1 MKVGSQ
7 YLGNGVCEFILWS
20 PLQDQVAVHLVSP
33 EENLLPMTKQDQ
45 GYWYLKAE
53 NIEPG
58 TLYYYQLE
66 DASDKPDPAS
76 HFQPQGVHGASE
88 VIDHSNFNWQD
99 FQWDSIPLEEMIIY
113 ELHVGTFT
121 REGTFKAIMPRLSDL
136 AELGV
141 NAIEIMP
148 VAQFPGARNWGYD
161 GVYPYAVQN
170 SYGRPEDLK
179 QLVDAAHQQGIAV
192 ILDVVYNHFGPE
204 GNYINSY
211 APYFTDTYRTPWG
224 NAINFDDADS
234 DGIRNYFL
242 ENALYWLENYHLD
255 GLRLD
260 AIHAIYDLGAKHI
273 LQEMAE
279 KVEELSQKVG
289 RKFYLIAESDLND
302 VRVIRPQELGGYG
315 IDAQWSDDFHHAL
328 RTVLTEKTEGYY
340 ADFGTCEQLAKAYQ
354 KTFVY
359 DWQYS
364 PFRQRYHGSDASDRQ
379 GDQFVVCIQNH
390 DQIGNQ
396 MLGERLANLVNFE
409 AAKLAAGALLLSPYI
424 PLLFMGQEYGDES
437 PFLYFV
443 SHSDPELIKAVSE
456 GRKKEFADF
465 HLEGEYIDPQSI
477 EAFNLSKLNWEQ
489 RKEGKHQVLW
499 QLHQKLI
506 TMRRSIPALKKL
518 DKQNLTATARES
530 PKGLAAAFERE
541 SSHSNSTVPSTRIPR
556 TTDCLAKRALT
567 SSRNRLILLHR
578 WQNNS
583 QVFSI
588 LNFNQQDVNLKIDF
602 PPGKWQ
608 KILDSAEPKW
618 MGSGSYLPEKIT
630 TTEPELL
637 IKPHS
642 FVVYQQES
650 W

>member
-20 PLQDQVAVHLVSP
+20 PLKEEVAVHLVSP
-33 EENLLPMTKQDQ
+33 QENLLPMTKQEQ
-45 GYWYLKAE
+45 GYWYLQAE

-76 HFQPQGVHGASE
+76 HFQPRGVHQASE
-88 VIDHSNFNWQD
+88 VINHSNFNWQD

-121 REGTFKAIMPRLSDL
+121 TEGTFKAIIPRLSDL

-148 VAQFPGARNWGYD
+148 VAQFPGDRNWGYD

-204 GNYINSY
+204 GNYVADY
-211 APYFTDTYRTPWG
+211 APYFTDTYQTPWG
-224 NAINFDDADS
+224 NAINFDDAYS
-234 DGIRNYFL
+234 DGVRNYFI

-302 VRVIRPQELGGYG
+302 VRVIRLQDLGGYG
-315 IDAQWSDDFHHAL
+315 VDAQWSDDFHHSL
-328 RTVLTEKTEGYY
+328 RTVLTGESRGYY

-354 KTFVY
+354 NTFVY

-364 PFRQRYHGSDASDRQ
+364 SFRKRYYGSDASDRS
-379 GDQFVVCIQNH
+379 GSQFVVCSQNH

-396 MLGERLANLVNFE
+396 MLGERLFDLVDFE
-409 AAKLAAGALLLSPYI
+409 SVKLAAGALLLAPYI
-424 PLLFMGQEYGDES
+424 PLLFMGQEYGEES

-443 SHSDPELIKAVSE
+443 SHSDSDLVEAVRE

-465 HLEGEYIDPQSI
+465 HLEGEYIDPQSL
-477 EAFNLSKLNWEQ
+477 EAFQASKIHWEKRTDEQ
-489 RKEGKHQVLW
+489 KVLW

-506 TMRRSIPALKKL
+506 TMRRTIPALKKL
-518 DKQNLTATARES
+518 AKQNLTATAMES
-530 PKGLAAAFERE
+530 
-541 SSHSNSTVPSTRIPR
+541 
-556 TTDCLAKRALT
+556 D
-567 SSRNRLILLHR
+567 RLILLHR

-608 KILDSAEPKW
+608 KIFDSAEPKW
-618 MGSGSYLPEKIT
+618 MGSGSSLPEQIT
-630 TTEPELL
+630 RQTAELS
-637 IKPHS
+637 IKSQS
-642 FVVYQQES
+642 FAIYQQ
-650 W
+650 

>member
-20 PLQDQVAVHLVSP
+20 PLQDQVAVHLVFP
-33 EENLLPMTKQDQ
+33 QENLLPMIKQEQ

-66 DASDKPDPAS
+66 DVGDKPDPAS
-76 HFQPQGVHGASE
+76 HFQPQGVHQASA
-88 VIDHSNFNWQD
+88 VIDHGNTIWQD
-99 FQWDSIPLEEMIIY
+99 SQWTGIPLEEMIIY

-121 REGTFKAIMPRLSDL
+121 PEGIFKAIIPRLSDL

-148 VAQFPGARNWGYD
+148 VAQFSGDRNWGYD

-204 GNYINSY
+204 GNYIAHH
-211 APYFTDTYRTPWG
+211 APYFTHTYQTPWG
-224 NAINFDDADS
+224 DAINFDDAYS
-234 DGIRNYFL
+234 DGVRNYFL
-242 ENALYWLENYHLD
+242 ENALYWLENYHID

-260 AIHAIYDLGAKHI
+260 AIQAIYDLGAKHI

-279 KVEELSQKVG
+279 KVEEFSQQIG
-289 RKFYLIAESDLND
+289 RKLYLIAESDLNN
-302 VRVIRPQELGGYG
+302 VRVIRPKESGGYG
-315 IDAQWSDDFHHAL
+315 IDAQWSDDFHHSL
-328 RTVLTEKTEGYY
+328 RTVLTKESGGYY

-354 KTFVY
+354 NTFVY

-364 PFRQRYHGSDASDRQ
+364 QFRKRYHGNSAGDRQ

-390 DQIGNQ
+390 DQIGNR
-396 MLGERLANLVNFE
+396 MLGERISDLIDFE
-409 AAKLAAGALLLSPYI
+409 GTKLAAGALLLSPYL
-424 PLLFMGQEYGDES
+424 PLLFMGQEYGEES

-443 SHSDPELIKAVSE
+443 SHSDPELVKAVRE
-456 GRKKEFADF
+456 GRKKEFTDF
-465 HLEGEYIDPQSI
+465 HTEGEYIDPQSM
-477 EAFNLSKLNWEQ
+477 EAFNLSKLHWEQ
-489 RKEGKHQVLW
+489 KNEGKHQVLW
-499 QLHQKLI
+499 QLYQQLI
-506 TMRRSIPALKKL
+506 ALRRTIPALKKL
-518 DKQNLTATARES
+518 DKQNLNVTVRES
-530 PKGLAAAFERE
+530 DR
-541 SSHSNSTVPSTRIPR
+541 S
-556 TTDCLAKRALT
+556 
-567 SSRNRLILLHR
+567 ILLHR
-578 WQNNS
+578 WQDKS
-583 QVFSI
+583 QIFSI
-588 LNFNQQDVNLKIDF
+588 LNFNEQDIELKDIF
-602 PPGKWQ
+602 PPGKWR
-608 KILDSAEPKW
+608 KILDSAETKW
-618 MGSGSYLPEKIT
+618 MGNGSILPEKINLASQ
-630 TTEPELL
+630 ELS

-650 W
+650 

>member
-1 MKVGSQ
+1 MKVGSH
-7 YLGNGVCEFILWS
+7 YLGNGVCEFIIWS
-20 PLQDQVAVHLVSP
+20 PLKEELAVHLVLP
-33 EENLLPMTKQDQ
+33 EEKLLPMTKQEK
-45 GYWYLKAE
+45 GYWYLKAD
-53 NIEPG
+53 NIKPG
-58 TLYYYQLE
+58 TLYYYRLE

-76 HFQPQGVHGASE
+76 HFQPQGVHQASE
-88 VIDHSNFNWQD
+88 VIDHGNINWQD
-99 FQWDSIPLEEMIIY
+99 SQWAGVSLDNMIIY

-121 REGTFKAIMPRLSDL
+121 DEGTFKAIIPRLSNL

-141 NAIEIMP
+141 NALEIMP
-148 VAQFPGARNWGYD
+148 VAQFPGDRNWGYD

-204 GNYINSY
+204 GNYVADY
-211 APYFTDTYRTPWG
+211 APYFTETYKTPWG
-224 NAINFDDADS
+224 SAINFDDAYS
-234 DGIRNYFL
+234 DGVRNYFI

-302 VRVIRPQELGGYG
+302 VRVIRPKELGGYG
-315 IDAQWSDDFHHAL
+315 VDAQWSDDFHHSL
-328 RTVLTEKTEGYY
+328 RTVLTEESRGYY
-340 ADFGTCEQLAKAYQ
+340 ADFGSCEQLAKAYQ
-354 KTFVY
+354 NTFVY

-364 PFRQRYHGSDASDRQ
+364 PFRKRYHGNAASDRQ
-379 GDQFVVCIQNH
+379 GHQFVVCSQNH

-396 MLGERLANLVNFE
+396 MLGERLSDLVDFE
-409 AAKLAAGALLLSPYI
+409 SVKLATGALLLAPYI
-424 PLLFMGQEYGDES
+424 PLLFMGQEYGEES

-443 SHSDPELIKAVSE
+443 SHGDPDLVEAVRE
-456 GRKKEFADF
+456 GRKKEFTDF
-465 HLEGEYIDPQSI
+465 HLEGEYIDPQSL
-477 EAFNLSKLNWEQ
+477 EDWGKKTA
-489 RKEGKHQVLW
+489 GKHRVLW
-499 QLHQKLI
+499 QLYRELI
-506 TMRRSIPALKKL
+506 QLRRTIPALKKL
-518 DKQNLTATARES
+518 DKQNLTATAIES
-530 PKGLAAAFERE
+530 
-541 SSHSNSTVPSTRIPR
+541 
-556 TTDCLAKRALT
+556 D
-567 SSRNRLILLHR
+567 RLILLHR

-618 MGSGSYLPEKIT
+618 MGSSSSLPEQIT
-630 TTEPELL
+630 RKEAELS
-637 IKPHS
+637 IKSRS
-642 FVVYQQES
+642 FAIYQQ
-650 W
+650 